1 MSKITAEQNRA
12 ITATEQNVLLL
23 AGAGTGK
30 THTSIE
36 RLKYLLTH
44 RFVGSKEI
52 LCLTFT
58 RNAAEEFKLRCA
70 DITAELPFIGTF
82 HEFCYRLLCTDTAV
96 LNKLGYSTAPHILED
111 FEEKEYK
118 TKLKMQLG
126 IKLSDKKL
134 NNRSLCSVKEQ
145 FDFDTFHNGLKNA
158 FRRDGVINFDQLCQG
173 VCNLFI
179 TNDESIQRYKFQY
192 KYIFVDEFQNTDD
205 TQWNFVKSFDRAN
218 KFLVGDIMQSIYLF
232 RNASPQIV
240 ADIVGNSEWSVMRL
254 SKNFRS
260 SQCILDVANQIQPSE
275 NYAEYKV
282 HLVAEHEIAG
292 RASIYKYDSRETL
305 EHDILEDL
313 EYSDSKDIAILTRTN
328 WSVQKIQELL
338 EEHNIPYTTN
348 NSNELSDFE
357 HFIKSVQNN
366 RFLVSYLASKLK
378 SKEYYDFLAQNY
390 FGSLKEAN
398 TTQII
403 NYLYENY
410 QELLE
415 HSIRKVNKFR
425 AILFGEQSNEQKYQE
440 ICAMLKITPID
451 GSEQILNED
460 SSSSDIY
467 DLVIETFKQNYHK
480 ESGIYVGTIHSAQGL
495 EYEEVIITNV
505 NAKEFKVDTDENKFL
520 YYVGITRAK
529 KYLTIYE
536 QKGND
541 TQ

>member
-1 MSKITAEQNRA
+1 M
-12 ITATEQNVLLL
+12 
-23 AGAGTGK
+23 
-30 THTSIE
+30 
-36 RLKYLLTH
+36 
-44 RFVGSKEI
+44 
-52 LCLTFT
+52 
-58 RNAAEEFKLRCA
+58 
-70 DITAELPFIGTF
+70 
-82 HEFCYRLLCTDTAV
+82 
-96 LNKLGYSTAPHILED
+96 
-111 FEEKEYK
+111 
-118 TKLKMQLG
+118 
-126 IKLSDKKL
+126 
-134 NNRSLCSVKEQ
+134 
-145 FDFDTFHNGLKNA
+145 
-158 FRRDGVINFDQLCQG
+158 
-173 VCNLFI
+173 
-179 TNDESIQRYKFQY
+179 
-192 KYIFVDEFQNTDD
+192 
-205 TQWNFVKSFDRAN
+205 
-218 KFLVGDIMQSIYLF
+218 
-232 RNASPQIV
+232 
-240 ADIVGNSEWSVMRL
+240 
-254 SKNFRS
+254 
-260 SQCILDVANQIQPSE
+260 
-275 NYAEYKV
+275 
-282 HLVAEHEIAG
+282 
-292 RASIYKYDSRETL
+292 
-305 EHDILEDL
+305 
-313 EYSDSKDIAILTRTN
+313 
-328 WSVQKIQELL
+328 